1 MMIRRHLQ
9 LTYPKILNDLGISKS
24 KLLNIGFEIVLITL
38 LKSSSYKYKNAIK
51 ILIVILKNRDNLNKL
66 RKHYTNKNR

>member
-1 MMIRRHLQ
+1 MIRRHLQ

-51 ILIVILKNRDNLNKL
+51 ILIVILKNRHKVNKL
-66 RKHYTNKNR
+66 RMKIWK

>member
-51 ILIVILKNRDNLNKL
+51 ILIVILKNSHKVNKL
-66 RKHYTNKNR
+66 RMKIW

>member
-51 ILIVILKNRDNLNKL
+51 ILIVILKNRHKVNKL
-66 RKHYTNKNR
+66 RMKIWK

>member
-1 MMIRRHLQ
+1 MMIRRHLR